1 MKESVIQESI
11 VNFLS
16 MICRQYGFL
25 FFSVPNEGLLM
36 ICKMLHI
43 PEKISRALF
52 ALLKK
57 TGLLPG
63 ASDLI
68 IGYRGKMYCLEVKNE
83 KGRQSDNQ
91 KNFEAWCADCC
102 IPYVLVRSV
111 DDVHE
116 ALKEWGIVK

>member
-25 FFSVPNEGLLM
+25 FFSVPNESITTGTEG
-36 ICKMLHI
+36 KDFG
-43 PEKISRALF
+43 RAIN
-52 ALLKK
+52 LKK
-57 TGLLPG
+57 MGVLPG
-63 ASDLI
+63 VSDLV
-68 IGYRGKMYCLEVKNE
+68 IGYRGKMYCLELKNE
-83 KGRQSDNQ
+83 KGKQSDRQ
-91 KNFEAWCADCC
+91 KNFEQWCTDCG

-116 ALKEWGIVK
+116 ALKEWGIMK

>member
-16 MICRQYGFL
+16 MICRQYRFL
-25 FFSVPNEGLLM
+25 FFSVPNESITTGTEG
-36 ICKMLHI
+36 KDFG
-43 PEKISRALF
+43 RAIN
-52 ALLKK
+52 LKK
-57 TGLLPG
+57 MGVLPG
-63 ASDLI
+63 VSDLV

-83 KGRQSDNQ
+83 KGKQSDRQ
-91 KNFEAWCADCC
+91 KNFERWCADCC

>member
-25 FFSVPNEGLLM
+25 FFSVPNESITSG
-36 ICKMLHI
+36 KTGADFG
-43 PEKISRALF
+43 RAIN
-52 ALLKK
+52 LKK
-57 TGLLPG
+57 MGVLPG
-63 ASDLI
+63 VSDLI
-68 IGYRGKMYCLEVKNE
+68 IGCRGKMYCLEVKNE
-83 KGRQSDNQ
+83 KGKQSDRQ
-91 KNFEAWCADCC
+91 KNFEQWCAECK

-111 DDVHE
+111 DDVHG

>member
-25 FFSVPNEGLLM
+25 FFSVPNESITTGNTG
-36 ICKMLHI
+36 KDFG
-43 PEKISRALF
+43 RAIN
-52 ALLKK
+52 LKK
-57 TGLLPG
+57 MGVLPG
-63 ASDLI
+63 VSDLI
-68 IGYRGKMYCLEVKNE
+68 IGWRGKMFCIEVKNE
-83 KGRQSDNQ
+83 KGKQSERQI
-91 KNFEAWCADCC
+91 NFEQWCADCG

-116 ALKEWGIVK
+116 SLKLWGIVKCM

>member
-16 MICRQYGFL
+16 MTCRQRGFL
-25 FFSVPNEGLLM
+25 FFSVPNEATVKG
-36 ICKMLHI
+36 KTGADFG
-43 PEKISRALF
+43 RAIN
-52 ALLKK
+52 LKK
-57 TGLLPG
+57 MGVLPG
-63 ASDLI
+63 VSDLI
-68 IGYRGKMYCLEVKNE
+68 IGHNGKMYCLEVKNE
-83 KGRQSDNQ
+83 KGKQSDRQ
-91 KNFEAWCADCC
+91 KNFELWCADCC

>member
-25 FFSVPNEGLLM
+25 FFSVPNESITTG
-36 ICKMLHI
+36 KTGADFG
-43 PEKISRALF
+43 RAIN
-52 ALLKK
+52 LKK
-57 TGLLPG
+57 MGVLPG
-63 ASDLI
+63 VSDLI
-68 IGYRGKMYCLEVKNE
+68 IGHRGKMYCLEVKNE
-83 KGRQSDNQ
+83 KGRQSERQ
-91 KNFEAWCADCC
+91 KFFEAWCAECGVE
-102 IPYVLVRSV
+102 YRVVRSV

>member
-25 FFSVPNEGLLM
+25 FFSVPNEATVRGVEG
-36 ICKMLHI
+36 KDFG
-43 PEKISRALF
+43 RAIN
-52 ALLKK
+52 LKK
-57 TGLLPG
+57 MGVLPG
-63 ASDLI
+63 VSDLI
-68 IGYRGKMYCLEVKNE
+68 IGCRGKMYCLEVKNE
-83 KGRQSDNQ
+83 KGKQSDRQ
-91 KNFEAWCADCC
+91 KFFEAWCADCG
-102 IPYVLVRSV
+102 IPYILVRSV

>member
-25 FFSVPNEGLLM
+25 FFSVPNEATVKG
-36 ICKMLHI
+36 KTGADFG
-43 PEKISRALF
+43 RAIN
-52 ALLKK
+52 LKK
-57 TGLLPG
+57 MGVLPG
-63 ASDLI
+63 VSDLI
-68 IGYRGKMYCLEVKNE
+68 IGYRGKMYCLEVKNLTG
-83 KGRQSDNQ
+83 KQSVRQ
-91 KNFEAWCADCC
+91 KNFERWCADCG